1 MAWKI
6 LATWRMVFNE
16 KSRGWGNKGVK
27 GSKFSFLLAPERAA
41 LLQQVISIQPT
52 PANGQTPALLSHL

>member
-1 MAWKI
+1 
-6 LATWRMVFNE
+6 MVFNE